1 MYNLNEIYQSLKSK
15 EKRDLPTAI
24 NKKALFSERVHA
36 GSRIYFFDVKEAID
50 GTKYLVIDE
59 SRHSEGDSYTH
70 NRVMVFED
78 NVAKFME
85 GLTKA
90 VNAIT
95 NQEH

>member
-1 MYNLNEIYQSLKSK
+1 M
-15 EKRDLPTAI
+15 TI
-24 NKKALFSERVHA
+24 NKKVLFSERVHA
-36 GSRIYFFDVKEAID
+36 GNRTYFFDVKGAAD

-59 SRHSEGDSYTH
+59 SRRTEGDSYTH

-90 VNAIT
+90 VNAMAD
-95 NQEH
+95 QEHSEDGEDKQST